1 MKKNLYNDLIAI
13 KNSQMTKKGFVL
25 LKRTRILI
33 SFLNLLWNEGYILG
47 YKSSQKLVK
56 IFLKYNNCNP
66 VIRSLTLLSKSSK
79 KRYYSVQQIWKINSN
94 EGFFVISTSKGFKS
108 LLSCKKENI
117 GGEPFIIIG

>member
-1 MKKNLYNDLIAI
+1 MYNDLIAI

-47 YKSSQKLVK
+47 YKSSQNLVK